1 MCGIA
6 GIIKFDNRKVSP
18 HEISS
23 NCNRQVHRGKDASG
37 IWLQEMDDRCSYQGI
52 ALGHR
57 RLSIIDL
64 SSTSSQPMGY
74 KERYWITYNG
84 ELYNYL
90 GVRKTLAS
98 LGHEFHT
105 NSDTEVILA
114 AYAQWKEKC
123 LSMFNGMFAFGI
135 WDNIEKKMFCARD
148 PLGIKPFY
156 YKLDNEQLSFASESQ
171 ALSSGN
177 GISLNRNALVAY
189 LFANYVPNNMSIYE
203 GVQKLQPAHYMIIDT
218 SGHIIMKSYWV
229 PPTDKI
235 RKRTRP
241 EEASE
246 NLLYV
251 LDKSV
256 ESQLVGDVKV
266 GAFLSGGF
274 DSSMIVASAAKHYEG
289 MNTYSVGFDDGLQQN
304 ELPVADA
311 LAKRY
316 HTRHTERII
325 SSNEVIGFLD
335 KSLSAMSEPVADSAI
350 VPTYCL
356 SEMAA
361 ADSVKVLLSGTG
373 GDEVLG
379 GYTRYIGYNH
389 ARSLWLKTPFLVR
402 RMLGGLV
409 RKNAP
414 FKARLL
420 NPGID
425 MMLLSGGA
433 PMLANS
439 YFSRQTDFYRYITE
453 DIIGRF
459 PEIDS
464 NQPLFY
470 KHINFDLRVYLPDLL
485 LYTLDQLT
493 MANTV
498 EGRVPLLDIDLI
510 KQSYQYAPDMH
521 VSHDQTRL
529 LMRLMAKG
537 RVDDRTLSGK
547 KQGFSGP
554 VRHWITQ
561 NHSVFKERIMALS
574 DIDMLK
580 QIKLD
585 AYFAEKKTSDS
596 MLASEMFILFCFST
610 WYYSHLK

>member
-6 GIIKFDNRKVSP
+6 GIIKFDNRKVST
-18 HEISS
+18 HEIYH

-37 IWLQEMDDRCSYQGI
+37 IWLREMDDRCSYQGI

-64 SSTSSQPMGY
+64 SPACSQPMVY

-84 ELYNYL
+84 ELFNYL
-90 GVRKTLAS
+90 QVRKKLAS
-98 LGHEFHT
+98 FGYEFHT

-114 AYAQWKEKC
+114 AFAQWKEEC
-123 LSMFNGMFAFGI
+123 LCMFNGMFAFGI
-135 WDNIEKKMFCARD
+135 WDNIEKKLFCARD

-156 YKLDNEQLSFASESQ
+156 YKLDREQLCFASESQ

-177 GISLNRNALVAY
+177 GINMNREALIAY

-203 GVQKLQPAHYMIIDT
+203 GVQKLKPAHYMIIDT
-218 SGHIIMKSYWV
+218 SANITMKSYWV
-229 PPTDKI
+229 PPADKS

-246 NLLYV
+246 NLLYL
-251 LDKSV
+251 LDRSV

-274 DSSMIVASAAKHYEG
+274 DSSMIVASAAKHYDG
-289 MNTYSVGFDDGLQQN
+289 IHTYSVGFDDGLQQN
-304 ELPVADA
+304 ELPVAA
-311 LAKRY
+311 SLAQRY
-316 HTRHTERII
+316 HTVHTERVI
-325 SSNEVIGFLD
+325 SSDEVIGFLD
-335 KSLSAMSEPVADSAI
+335 KALAGMSEPVADSAI

-361 ADSVKVLLSGTG
+361 ADSIKVLLSGTG

-379 GYTRYIGYNH
+379 GYTRYIGYNQ
-389 ARSLWLKTPFLVR
+389 ARSIWLKTPFLVR
-402 RMLGGLV
+402 KMLSGLV
-409 RKNAP
+409 NNNASL
-414 FKARLL
+414 KARLL

-433 PMLANS
+433 PKLANS
-439 YFSRQTDFYRYITE
+439 YFSKQTDFYNYITE

-459 PEIDS
+459 PEIDP

-470 KHINFDLRVYLPDLL
+470 RHINFDLRVYLPDLL

-493 MANTV
+493 MTNTI
-498 EGRVPLLDIDLI
+498 EGRVPLLDTDLI
-510 KQSYQYAPDMH
+510 KESYQYTPDMH

-554 VRHWITQ
+554 VRHWIAQ
-561 NHSVFKERIMALS
+561 NHNVFKERIMAIK
-574 DIDMLK
+574 DIDMLN
-580 QIKLD
+580 QLNLD
-585 AYFAEKKTSDS
+585 AYFSEKSKSDS

-610 WYYSHLK
+610 WYYSHIK

>member
-6 GIIKFDNRKVSP
+6 GIIKFDNRKVSSN
-18 HEISS
+18 EISHC
-23 NCNRQVHRGKDASG
+23 CNRQVHRGKDAAG
-37 IWLQEMDDRCSYQGI
+37 IWLSELDDRCSYQGI

-64 SSTSSQPMGY
+64 SSTSSQPMAY

-84 ELYNYL
+84 ELFNYL
-90 GVRKTLAS
+90 QVRKTLIS
-98 LGHEFHT
+98 LGHEFRT

-114 AYAQWKEKC
+114 AYAQWKEEC
-123 LSMFNGMFAFGI
+123 LSKFNGMFAFAI
-135 WDNIEKKMFCARD
+135 WDNTEKKLFCARD

-156 YKLDNEQLSFASESQ
+156 YKADVEQLSFASESQ
-171 ALSSGN
+171 ALSWGN
-177 GISLNRNALVAY
+177 GISMNRESLIAY

-218 SGHIIMKSYWV
+218 SGHITMRSYWT
-229 PPTDKI
+229 PPANSS

-246 NLLYV
+246 NLLHV
-251 LDKSV
+251 LDQSV

-289 MNTYSVGFDDGLQQN
+289 MHTYSAGYDDGLQQS
-304 ELPVADA
+304 ELPVAA
-311 LAKRY
+311 SLAQRY

-325 SSNEVIGFLD
+325 RSDEIIGYLD
-335 KSLSAMSEPVADSAI
+335 KALGGMSEPVADSAI

-379 GYTRYIGYNH
+379 GYSRYIGYNR
-389 ARSLWLKTPFLVR
+389 ARNLWLKTPFAAR
-402 RMLGGLV
+402 RLLSGV
-409 RKNAP
+409 IRNNAP
-414 FKARLL
+414 FKARLQD
-420 NPGID
+420 PGID
-425 MMLLSGGA
+425 MMLLSGGS
-433 PMLANS
+433 PTLANS
-439 YFSRQTDFYRYITE
+439 YFSKNTDFYRYITG

-459 PEIDS
+459 PKIDPD
-464 NQPLFY
+464 QPLFY
-470 KHINFDLRVYLPDLL
+470 RHINFDLRVYLPDLL

-493 MANTV
+493 MANTI
-498 EGRVPLLDIDLI
+498 EGRVPLLDTNLI
-510 KQSYQYAPDMH
+510 KESYQYVPDMH
-521 VSHDQTRL
+521 VSLDQTRL

-537 RVDDRTLSGK
+537 RVDDRTLNGK

-554 VRHWITQ
+554 VRHWIAQ
-561 NHSVFKERIMALS
+561 NHDTFRERIMAIR

-580 QIKLD
+580 RINTD
-585 AYFAEKKTSDS
+585 VYFSEKSMSDS
-596 MLASEMFILFCFST
+596 MLVSEMFILFCFST
-610 WYYSHLK
+610 WYYSHIK